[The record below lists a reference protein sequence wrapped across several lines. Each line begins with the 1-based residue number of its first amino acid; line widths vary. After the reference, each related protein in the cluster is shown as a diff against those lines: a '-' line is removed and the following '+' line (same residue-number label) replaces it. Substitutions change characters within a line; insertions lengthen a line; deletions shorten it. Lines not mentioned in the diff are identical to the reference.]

1 MPCKGKL
8 AVRFL
13 LRMEL
18 LPRDVER
25 TVEALAGVMKARR
38 SDVLLENVF
47 LRDDAAP
54 QGGGGWLLRLV
65 VHDDSDL
72 GATSAAVATGTL
84 LREIRSGRVA
94 ALLGNSVTLDQAP
107 VLEAGDGTQLRFDP
121 EALAKRVTWL
131 GLQKKQQVPI

>member
-1 MPCKGKL
+1 M
-8 AVRFL
+8 A
-13 LRMEL
+13 L

-25 TVEALAGVMKARR
+25 TAEVLAGVMKVRR
-38 SDVLLENVF
+38 SDVLLENVL
-47 LRDDAAP
+47 LRDASAP
-54 QGGGGWLLRLV
+54 QGGGCWLLRLA

-94 ALLGNSVTLDQAP
+94 ALLGNSAVSVTLDQAP
-107 VLEAGDGTQLRFDP
+107 VLVTGDGTQLRFDP